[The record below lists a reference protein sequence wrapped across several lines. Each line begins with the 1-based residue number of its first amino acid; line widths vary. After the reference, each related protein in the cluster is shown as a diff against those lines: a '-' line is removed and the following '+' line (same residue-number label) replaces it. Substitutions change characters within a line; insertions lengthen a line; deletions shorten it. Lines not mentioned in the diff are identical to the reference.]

1 MKLQGSPSKERQ
13 EKYQYVST
21 VSQQYGEDFWRLK
34 AERMTEA
41 VEQVKSENVKLNQ
54 RCVEMGRVEQELREN
69 IATYEDD
76 WKKRSR
82 RMTTERVS
90 DKFQE
95 IY

>member
-1 MKLQGSPSKERQ
+1 
-13 EKYQYVST
+13 
-21 VSQQYGEDFWRLK
+21 
-34 AERMTEA
+34 
-41 VEQVKSENVKLNQ
+41 
-54 RCVEMGRVEQELREN
+54 MGRVEQELREK